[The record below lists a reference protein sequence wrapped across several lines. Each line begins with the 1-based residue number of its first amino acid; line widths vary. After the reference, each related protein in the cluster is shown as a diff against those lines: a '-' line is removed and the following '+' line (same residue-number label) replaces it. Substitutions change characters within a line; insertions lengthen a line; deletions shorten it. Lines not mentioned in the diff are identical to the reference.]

1 MDRDKKRS
9 SLPSWNPNG
18 ELTLS
23 TMVSSYLPYAA
34 NGSSAATS
42 RTRPSTPPASTYFT
56 TYAEDPDQ
64 EPIPTPGAQT
74 HFAFSSTL
82 VRRQPDSPILGK
94 GNFHPLSPVEGLVDR
109 VLGKERELGIEDGRA
124 RPPAPPPS
132 HKEVT
137 SSSKFAHMTI
147 EVSSVPI
154 LIRPVC
160 LA

>member
-9 SLPSWNPNG
+9 SLTSGNPNG
-18 ELTLS
+18 EISLS
-23 TMVSSYLPYAA
+23 TMASSYLPYAA
-34 NGSSAATS
+34 NGSAAATS

-82 VRRQPDSPILGK
+82 VRRAPDSPILGK

-124 RPPAPPPS
+124 PPPS

-147 EVSSVPI
+147 EVRFISTQRYS
-154 LIRPVC
+154 R
-160 LA
+160 LALA